1 MNETMIQYF
10 HWYSEGDSKLWK
22 KQKKRKIFSR
32 TRNYLSLVSSR
43 LQRRNGGHSI
53 GYDAYDLYD
62 LGEFDQK
69 GTIPTKYGT
78 KKIILKP

>member
-22 KQKKRKIFSR
+22 EAEQNAK
-32 TRNYLSLVSSR
+32 YLAGLGITSVWFPPAYKGAT
-43 LQRRNGGHSI
+43 GGHSI

-69 GTIPTKYGT
+69 GTIPTKY
-78 KKIILKP
+78 